1 MTINSQIVTLINGI
15 ISHGN
20 HNHNE
25 LPAIEFENMRDAYN
39 AVEAWPE
46 NGIVYKSSIDGS
58 FAVEPAD
65 TYDWLLLDFACKN
78 ENEVA
83 ELIELYETL
92 ENEIEGDDFTVEFDG
107 NEYRIIS
114 DSSIWEIYV
123 ETIKD
128 IVNNCYDLKLD
139 KIPDFIAFDIDWEQ
153 TAQNAY
159 VDGYGHTFASYDGE
173 ESEAAGFWIFR
184 TN

>member
-1 MTINSQIVTLINGI
+1 MAINSQIVTLINGI

-20 HNHNE
+20 HAHNE
-25 LPAIEFENMRDAYN
+25 YSADEFNAILAEHGVNNEDIDYN
-39 AVEAWPE
+39 
-46 NGIVYKSSIDGS
+46 DQ
-58 FAVEPAD
+58 
-65 TYDWLLLDFACKN
+65 
-78 ENEVA
+78 

-114 DSSIWEIYV
+114 DSSIWGIYV
-123 ETIKD
+123 EEIKN
-128 IVNNCYDLKLD
+128 IVENCYDLKLD
-139 KIPDFIAFDIDWEQ
+139 SIPDFIAFDIDWEQ

-159 VDGYGHTFASYDGE
+159 ADGYGHTFASYDGE

-184 TN
+184 TNWTDRTIQNAHKPSQNQREI

>member
-1 MTINSQIVTLINGI
+1 MQAINTTIVSMINGI

-20 HNHNE
+20 HSHNE
-25 LPAIEFENMRDAYN
+25 YTAQQFADMRLLA
-39 AVEAWPE
+39 ALEQHEEAD
-46 NGIVYKSSIDGS
+46 IDS
-58 FAVEPAD
+58 NDLE
-65 TYDWLLLDFACKN
+65 LL
-78 ENEVA
+78 
-83 ELIELYETL
+83 ELYETL
-92 ENEIEGDDFTVEFDG
+92 ESEIGNDDFTVDFDG

-123 ETIKD
+123 EEIKN
-128 IVNNCYDLKLD
+128 IVNDCYDLKLD
-139 KIPDFIAFDIDWEQ
+139 KIPDFIAFEIDWEQ
-153 TAQNAY
+153 TAKNAH